1 MKIAIIAH
9 LHFPIAEPYLGGT
22 EMHTATVADELVRR
36 GHDVTLF
43 AKGGSRTRARLVPI
57 LEEGWTFGSRPGPG
71 GVDRTQEEL
80 LAAVSGAI
88 RDIRTGD
95 FDVVLNNSFGPLPYT
110 MLTDWPMLTILHTPP
125 TLQRVN
131 AVILRP
137 DWRPGERHAYVGVS
151 EFNAQA
157 WRKVLPN
164 VECIPNGIHL
174 DHWRGTGPVEEGLAV
189 WVGRITPEK
198 GLHQA
203 IAAARLAGMRLEF
216 SGPISD
222 PEYFRT
228 RIVPELDDTVSYIG
242 HCPHDE
248 LADLLARGSVFLA
261 SPLWPEPFGL
271 VMVEAMA
278 SGTPVAALPHGAA
291 PEVVGSRGGN
301 IAADGSV
308 EALAE
313 AVKIARDLDR
323 SVVRAHAQRY
333 DARVMVERYEQVLTR
348 LLGERAPQ
356 HVSVG

>member
-22 EMHTATVADELVRR
+22 EMHTAIVADELVRR
-36 GHDVTLF
+36 GHAVTLF

-57 LEEGWTFGSRPGPG
+57 LEEDWVFGARPDAA

-88 RDIRTGD
+88 AGIRAGD
-95 FDVVLNNSFGPLPYT
+95 FDIVLNNSFGPLPYT
-110 MLTDWPMLTILHTPP
+110 MLSDWPMLTVLHTPP
-125 TLQRVN
+125 TLERVN

-137 DWRPGERHAYVGVS
+137 EWRPGARHAYVGVS

-157 WRKVLPN
+157 WRTVLPD
-164 VECIPNGIHL
+164 VECIPNGIIL
-174 DHWRGTGPVEEGLAV
+174 DHWQGTGPVEESLAV

-203 IAAARLAGMRLEF
+203 IAAVRLAGMRLEF
-216 SGPISD
+216 SGPISN

-228 RIVPELDDTVSYIG
+228 QIQPELDDDVRYMG

-248 LADLLARGSVFLA
+248 LADLLARGSVFVA

-278 SGTPVAALPHGAA
+278 SGTPVAALPYGAA
-291 PEVVGSRGGN
+291 PEVVGTCGGTV
-301 IAADGSV
+301 ATDGTV
-308 EALAE
+308 EGLAE

-323 SVVRAHAQRY
+323 TVVRAHAQRY
-333 DARVMVERYEQVLTR
+333 DARIMVERYEAVLTR
-348 LLGERAPQ
+348 LL
-356 HVSVG
+356 SV